1 MRGDFPFTSV
11 SCFCLVLVSTK
22 QLSPFAAFAS
32 VFMATD
38 RACEDAVHT
47 SWSGSPPLSSKV
59 GSPHGSGHD
68 LDGMGT
74 GSGDTLDEKL
84 RCPSLKISTLRNAD
98 RANPCSYDFEV
109 PCGFTYHENNW
120 GFCDSTYTD
129 GTEFQCSP
137 RTYVQVRDICSFC
150 IKYIRFGTIL
160 AYTRTI

>member
-1 MRGDFPFTSV
+1 M
-11 SCFCLVLVSTK
+11 STK

-47 SWSGSPPLSSKV
+47 SWPGSPPLSSKV

-98 RANPCSYDFEV
+98 RANPCSYDLDV
-109 PCGFTYHENNW
+109 PCGFTYHENKVFMSHRAVLLACVGNVVLHLQLHRPALSFRQDW
-120 GFCDSTYTD
+120 VPQQL
-129 GTEFQCSP
+129 ELN
-137 RTYVQVRDICSFC
+137 YVFLSF
-150 IKYIRFGTIL
+150 
-160 AYTRTI
+160 